1 MSWISGSRALRRSLF
16 LAGLALIWEAV
27 ARAGWYPEILF
38 PSFSTVMRELLG
50 WATSA
55 ELLRRAYV
63 SLYLI
68 AVGLGL
74 AIVTAVAASALAM
87 VSRTFA
93 EMVDTLMAIMH
104 PLPGIAILPVV
115 LLWFGTGN
123 QSIIMLIWFSAC
135 WPLIANIHA
144 GLRAVPLTQ
153 IEVGRNLGLTG
164 FQLVWAVLIP
174 AALPHILTGLRV
186 AWARAWQSSVAA
198 EMVFGASGTEGGLGW
213 YIYKKRFFMEIPGVF
228 AGMLVIIL
236 IGLIVERLIFAA
248 AENRTIRRW
257 GMVLD

>member
-1 MSWISGSRALRRSLF
+1 MVGVLGFRPLRRFLF
-16 LAGLALIWEAV
+16 LAGLALIWEII
-27 ARAGWYPEILF
+27 ARTGWYPEILF
-38 PSFSTVMRELLG
+38 PSFSTVVKEFFG

-55 ELLRRAYV
+55 ELFHRAYV

-68 AVGLGL
+68 AIGLGL
-74 AIVTAVAASALAM
+74 AILTAVAASALAM
-87 VSRTFA
+87 LSKPFA
-93 EMVDTLMAIMH
+93 EMVDTLMAILH
-104 PLPGIAILPVV
+104 PLPGISILPIV

-123 QSIIMLIWFSAC
+123 QSIVILIWFSAC

-144 GLRAVPLTQ
+144 GLRAVPPTQ
-153 IEVGRNLGLTG
+153 IEVGRNLGLAG
-164 FQLVWAVLIP
+164 LQLVWAVLIP

-213 YIYKKRFFMEIPGVF
+213 YIYKKRFFMEIPSVF

-248 AENRTIRRW
+248 AEKRTIRRW